1 MRLARRVWC
10 RAYQTAFR
18 IALPVLPY
26 FEPQV
31 ADTVEKV
38 PELLAKHGVTTALL
52 VTDPGVA
59 RLGLTH
65 GLEDALAAAGIACE
79 VYDRTVANPTIANV
93 EKAAAIYRERG
104 CGAIIG
110 FGGGSAMDCAKGVG
124 ARIAQPAKPIQ
135 KMRGLL
141 RVHRA
146 LPPLVAVPTTAGT
159 GSEVTL
165 AAVITDEKSHYK
177 YPINDFALI
186 PRYAVHD
193 WRLTRGLPPAITG
206 QTGMD
211 ALTHAVE
218 AYIGR
223 STTRHTRRM
232 ATQAVC
238 LVHDNLLD
246 AYRNGGDERART
258 AMMEAAYKAG
268 VAFTQSYVGYVHAT
282 AHSLGGQYGT
292 PHGLANA
299 VILPHVLR
307 AYGDAAAPRLAELAR
322 AAGVCAQTEPDALA
336 AEAFIAW
343 VEHMNEALGIPC
355 HLRCIR
361 EEDIPLMAAHADAEA
376 NPLYPV
382 PALWDKDQLERM
394 YHVVAGPASEPQPAR
409 SA

>member
-1 MRLARRVWC
+1 MRLARRAWC

-26 FEPQV
+26 VEPQV

-38 PELLAKHGVTTALL
+38 PELLDKHGVTTALL

-110 FGGGSAMDCAKGVG
+110 FGGGSAM
-124 ARIAQPAKPIQ
+124 
-135 KMRGLL
+135 
-141 RVHRA
+141 
-146 LPPLVAVPTTAGT
+146 
-159 GSEVTL
+159 
-165 AAVITDEKSHYK
+165 DEKSHYK

-268 VAFTQSYVGYVHAT
+268 VAFTQSYVGYVHAI

-343 VEHMNEALGIPC
+343 VEHMNEALGIPR

>member
-1 MRLARRVWC
+1 MRLARRAWC

-18 IALPVLPY
+18 IALPILPY

-110 FGGGSAMDCAKGVG
+110 FGGSSAMDCAKGVG

-165 AAVITDEKSHYK
+165 A
-177 YPINDFALI
+177 
-186 PRYAVHD
+186 
-193 WRLTRGLPPAITG
+193 
-206 QTGMD
+206 
-211 ALTHAVE
+211 
-218 AYIGR
+218 
-223 STTRHTRRM
+223 
-232 ATQAVC
+232 
-238 LVHDNLLD
+238 
-246 AYRNGGDERART
+246 
-258 AMMEAAYKAG
+258 G
-268 VAFTQSYVGYVHAT
+268 VAFTQSYVGYVHAI

-343 VEHMNEALGIPC
+343 VEHMNEALGIPR

>member
-1 MRLARRVWC
+1 MRLARRAWC

-165 AAVITDEKSHYK
+165 AAVITPAAKPSMVRWNWGRGSSTK
-177 YPINDFALI
+177 KNTTAAPKVVIRKVKPVPKAAQLNACSIRINAFSSIQAEFCL
-186 PRYAVHD
+186 YASIGDNSRMCADGVC
-193 WRLTRGLPPAITG
+193 RRRGLPF
-206 QTGMD
+206 
-211 ALTHAVE
+211 
-218 AYIGR
+218 
-223 STTRHTRRM
+223 SRR
-232 ATQAVC
+232 
-238 LVHDNLLD
+238 
-246 AYRNGGDERART
+246 R
-258 AMMEAAYKAG
+258 
-268 VAFTQSYVGYVHAT
+268 
-282 AHSLGGQYGT
+282 
-292 PHGLANA
+292 
-299 VILPHVLR
+299 
-307 AYGDAAAPRLAELAR
+307 
-322 AAGVCAQTEPDALA
+322 
-336 AEAFIAW
+336 
-343 VEHMNEALGIPC
+343 GIIKP
-355 HLRCIR
+355 
-361 EEDIPLMAAHADAEA
+361 
-376 NPLYPV
+376 
-382 PALWDKDQLERM
+382 
-394 YHVVAGPASEPQPAR
+394 
-409 SA
+409 